1 MRSVAET
8 LRAPRMLAVPFSF
21 GKALGEPGDAEGQRK
36 VLRALLAMLEAE
48 GPGPLLSDYA
58 PR

>member
-1 MRSVAET
+1 MAET

-36 VLRALLAMLEAE
+36 VVRALLAMLEAE
-48 GPGPLLSDYA
+48 GPGPLLSDYT